1 MIPATDKILM
11 NVTYIHEKSGSVY
24 RTILIL
30 ADFKVANVWQKE
42 PMIVYQKLANTL
54 FYGKP
59 ESEFRKT
66 FTRTISHGRI

>member
-11 NVTYIHEKSGSVY
+11 NVTYIHERSGGVY
-24 RTILIL
+24 RTVLML
-30 ADFKVANVWQKE
+30 VDFKGKTKWIHE
-42 PMIVYQKLANTL
+42 PVVVYQKLVSSL
-54 FYGKP
+54 FYGKT